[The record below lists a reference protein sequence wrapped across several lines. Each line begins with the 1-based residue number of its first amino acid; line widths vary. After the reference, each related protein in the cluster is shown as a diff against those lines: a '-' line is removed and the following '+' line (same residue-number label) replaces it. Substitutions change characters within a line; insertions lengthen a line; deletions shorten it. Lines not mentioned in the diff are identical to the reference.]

1 APGARPRDE
10 RLRESSLV
18 RRLLIR
24 PEFGALIG
32 AIVVWLLFFS
42 QARGT
47 WLSWLGTANYV
58 EVSARYGLTALAVAL
73 LMIGGEFDLSAGVL
87 TGTTGMFTAI
97 FAVHSG
103 MPVPL
108 AIVLS
113 LLIA

>member
-1 APGARPRDE
+1 GRGGAPPLPAGRVARRGDTTMTATTAIPAPASRPRDE
-10 RLRESSLV
+10 RLGESSLV

-73 LMIGGEFDLSAGVL
+73 LMIGGEFDLSAGV
-87 TGTTGMFTAI
+87 
-97 FAVHSG
+97 
-103 MPVPL
+103 
-108 AIVLS
+108 
-113 LLIA
+113 